1 MTRPATY
8 IIISRMSL
16 SNKGTG
22 AGGAN
27 TNITGK
33 KFEDKTDNLSVLLLA
48 GYVKKDYY
56 LYKSFDDKTITY
68 LSQRGLK
75 KYMNTMYN
83 IDIFRNPDEAYIIE
97 YKNGKKVIKILEKK
111 NQNGEGSVETKLWAG
126 PSLKREYEIII
137 VNNFEVQYSYTVND
151 FLKQCILSNKKKY
164 EVLNIILKEND
175 IAVFFGDD
183 EDYFELLN
191 KWVNS

>member
-1 MTRPATY
+1 
-8 IIISRMSL
+8 MSL

-33 KFEDKTDNLSVLLLA
+33 KFEDKTDNLSVLLVA

-68 LSQRGLK
+68 VSQRGLK
-75 KYMNTMYN
+75 KYMNAMYN

-97 YKNGKKVIKILEKK
+97 YKNGKKVIKILE
-111 NQNGEGSVETKLWAG
+111 
-126 PSLKREYEIII
+126 LKREYEIILG
-137 VNNFEVQYSYTVND
+137 NNFEVKYSYTVND
-151 FLKQCILSNKKKY
+151 FLKQSILSNKKKY
-164 EVLNIILKEND
+164 EVLNIILQENN
-175 IAVFFGDD
+175 ICVFFGDD

-191 KWVNS
+191 KWVNA

>member
-1 MTRPATY
+1 
-8 IIISRMSL
+8 MSL

-33 KFEDKTDNLSVLLLA
+33 KFEDKTDNISVLLFE

-68 LSQRGLK
+68 VSQRGLK
-75 KYMNTMYN
+75 KYMNMMYN
-83 IDIFRNPDEAYIIE
+83 IDIFRNPDEAYIID

-111 NQNGEGSVETKLWAG
+111 NQSCEGSVETKLWTG

-137 VNNFEVQYSYTVND
+137 GNNFEVHYCYTVND
-151 FLKQCILSNKKKY
+151 FLKQSILSNKKNMRY
-164 EVLNIILKEND
+164 LI
-175 IAVFFGDD
+175 
-183 EDYFELLN
+183 
-191 KWVNS
+191 

>member
-1 MTRPATY
+1 
-8 IIISRMSL
+8 MSL

-33 KFEDKTDNLSVLLLA
+33 KFEDKTDNLSVLLVA

-68 LSQRGLK
+68 VSQRGLK
-75 KYMNTMYN
+75 KYMNAMYN

-111 NQNGEGSVETKLWAG
+111 NQNGQGSVETKLWAG
-126 PSLKREYEIII
+126 SSLKREYEIILG
-137 VNNFEVQYSYTVND
+137 NNFEVKYSYTVND
-151 FLKQCILSNKKKY
+151 FLKQSILSNKKKY
-164 EVLNIILKEND
+164 EILNIILQENN
-175 IAVFFGDD
+175 ICVFFGDD

-191 KWVNS
+191 KWVNA